1 MKKITYLLAFLLFG
15 ALFTKGQTS
24 SADSK
29 MKISKL
35 IAYEKDSRFFI
46 DWATDGAD
54 KTNYWEVQ
62 SSIDGR
68 TFSTIALVLGPDP
81 SKPGEQFGYK
91 GKISEQKPAFYY
103 RIVHISLS
111 GIKQQSN
118 MIKLA
123 KLDSLSLINP
133 DIKSKTPA
141 FL

>member
-15 ALFTKGQTS
+15 ALFTKAQTS
-24 SADSK
+24 SIDSK
-29 MKISKL
+29 INISKL

-46 DWATDGAD
+46 DWATDLAD

-91 GKISEQKPAFYY
+91 GKITTKTSAAYY
-103 RIVHISLS
+103 RIVHISPS
-111 GIKQQSN
+111 GIKLQSHI
-118 MIKLA
+118 IKLA
-123 KLDSLSLINP
+123 KLHSSSLINP
-133 DIKSKTPA
+133 EIKVRIPV
-141 FL
+141 LL